1 MAKKK
6 TKAKAKSKSKSKAKS
21 PAKTRAVSPRND
33 WEAQDAVSTL
43 RRAEEIKK
51 DSRLMKLAKKEAK
64 KQEKALKAITKN

>member
-6 TKAKAKSKSKSKAKS
+6 TKAKAKAKS
-21 PAKTRAVSPRND
+21 PVKDSAVRPRND

-51 DSRLMKLAKKEAK
+51 DKRLMKLAKAEAK
-64 KQEKALKAITKN
+64 KQEKALKVITKSK